1 MKRLLIALC
10 ITIGAYS
17 HALCNITDTKE
28 TLATLESQGI
38 SSTTNPQIRELYE
51 KLTTS
56 IQEYENTE
64 QKYMDDLR
72 DNANAMKDTEQSTKN
87 KTLGA
92 AGIGT
97 TGLGGMQTTSAMAEQ
112 SADDDAETAMRA
124 YSSTFIC
131 NYGDGKNFSGGT
143 TNIELPQ
150 SNLTDLKSEYLKLAT
165 DLKQRKVAL
174 DLPFGIESD
183 EILDAATS
191 GLYDDIAIGKTDGA
205 FTSLSNA
212 IANPSGPDAN
222 EWATQKSETA
232 ENLKSGTV
240 ATGIGA
246 IGSAVAN
253 MVINKDA
260 PDERSAQIKS
270 EYESK
275 QQKLQSEISETQSQL
290 NTAIANNKQ
299 KIQEYN
305 TLLNQ
310 HIEFVKTITDTDCI
324 EQFREYIDHINSLQP
339 ITDDFADTSN
349 LTIPY
354 ELSVQQ
360 SEYTKCVDAA
370 ILARK
375 IAECESQPH
384 HKWISNECV
393 DQTPTSVN
401 TDDAI
406 VSTPSESETAP
417 EITDSDDASPIL
429 PVAGEDTPVVDP
441 DQCPAENP
449 RMRSLTDKNRVG
461 DPCTYGDLTAGRVF
475 KRSDGTCSCTATACK
490 TGFIVDKG
498 MCIPDN
504 NTDAT
509 APTAATATTPIKL
522 QYFAVC
528 KDAKGKSGGTEY
540 CIDKPFNRTNV
551 QMLQAAALAAEY
563 ALVKNGHDVRCEN
576 EWRKSGNDDWF
587 SCTSVDNKHFYEF
600 KFDDVVESVDA
611 TIQKNVRRA
620 LCESLY
626 DGEYN
631 ISKTYVYDPDCE
643 LSDENK
649 RHALKQS
656 AAQFGIT
663 ATVGKQGVNFSHSRQ
678 MIYTTQ
684 KIDGIDPFAFYSRDI
699 QIRANGQMIDG
710 LYEYAALQLA
720 PRAIKTFTCNRNPI
734 QVAPKIDDRKIQGS
748 TDDVLTCYID
758 GTPVDFVFDDMS
770 EASKKLSRGGYSNM
784 NCTVAGGAYNGSECM
799 YIGETQ
805 CKRIQKLSAATM
817 PSNKLPFWNSNTQQ
831 CELPAAA
838 DATEYQRN
846 MNIGI
851 MVGGII
857 VGAVVTVATGGT
869 AAPVLALV
877 AVETAGGVIEITQTQ
892 KIYDAIDE
900 FLAESQ
906 KCNNAS
912 CAESMLHANLQRMSN
927 MTFDMTDAQ
936 LNGIDH
942 ELARLASLIPS
953 DSQFYQDVLQNG
965 TSTADNHK
973 GFFDPDS
980 WEPEQVWRAV
990 GITLQLASLIGGIGK
1005 WVAGKVNKLPRA
1017 TTAIK
1022 QGAKNADNAAK
1033 MTSTQAKRLDEIDNR
1048 LTKIQAELNANPSA
1062 SRASELRTERTR
1074 LTQEKNTILNK
1085 VGTKDA
1091 DEIANAKTAAYS
1103 AKEIQTAQRELDDAR
1118 TALQRRLDWESKQ
1131 SPNALKNDLQSRN
1144 SAGRAARDKVRAAEQ
1159 KLRDMGETVTPME
1172 FRSVDDILNTPT
1184 TTAAE
1189 QATKAKQA
1197 ENASSTKQTTS
1208 ATTDQT
1214 SDIAKGTQL
1223 AVPANFSQTAKNVVN
1238 DINEIGTT
1246 KEYAVIRGIGP
1257 RNKTSELPIT
1267 EENYITQLINDRD
1280 DLIFRTYVQPDG
1292 TGGDIGANRFII
1304 KKTDDMFTG
1313 DENMVYRRI
1322 NTKPVNSLRGRSITT
1337 INGKQVFL
1345 EQLDNGGFIGNISGR
1360 PVVVVNYDG
1369 HKIPFYASSGSAG
1382 KLDVP
1387 TGKWEVFFGF
1397 GQDGWF
1403 NKTDINAIVNHYN
1416 SPELKQIANALD
1428 DIIGDQRNVEN
1439 VFATISR
1446 KYYNGQGTVAHYDG
1460 PAASRQFINQML
1472 DFTPINHGGNH
1483 SVLQGNI
1490 EHIKR
1495 YFR

>member
-28 TLATLESQGI
+28 TLAALESQGI
-38 SSTTNPQIRELYE
+38 SNTSNPQIRELYE

-97 TGLGGMQTTSAMAEQ
+97 TGLGGMQIASAMAEQ
-112 SADDDAETAMRA
+112 GANDDAETAMRA
-124 YSSTFIC
+124 YLSTFIC

-143 TNIELPQ
+143 TNIELPP
-150 SNLTDLKSEYLKLAT
+150 SNLTDLKSEYIKLAT

-191 GLYDDIAIGKTDGA
+191 GLYDDIAIGKTDDA

-240 ATGIGA
+240 AAGIGA

-305 TLLNQ
+305 ALLNQ

-324 EQFREYIDHINSLQP
+324 EQFRKYIDHINSLQP

-354 ELSVQQ
+354 DLSVQQ

-393 DQTPTSVN
+393 DQTPTSVI
-401 TDDAI
+401 DDDSI
-406 VSTPSESETAP
+406 VSTPSESDTAP

-429 PVAGEDTPVVDP
+429 PVAGSDTPVVDP

-449 RMRSLTDKNRVG
+449 RMHSLTDKNRVG
-461 DPCTYGDLTAGRVF
+461 DPCTYGNLTAGRVF

-498 MCIPDN
+498 MCVPDN

-509 APTAATATTPIKL
+509 APTAAAATTPIEL

-540 CIDKPFNRTNV
+540 CIDKPFNRINV
-551 QMLQAAALAAEY
+551 QMLQATALAAEY

-587 SCTSVDNKHFYEF
+587 SCTSIDNKHFYEF

-611 TIQKNVRRA
+611 TIQTNVRRA

-663 ATVGKQGVNFSHSRQ
+663 ATVGKQGVNFSHSRE

-684 KIDGIDPFAFYSRDI
+684 KIDGIDPFAFYSRAI

-720 PRAIKTFTCNRNPI
+720 PRAIKTFTCNRNPVHI
-734 QVAPKIDDRKIQGS
+734 SQKIDGRKIRGTS
-748 TDDVLTCYID
+748 DDVLTCYID

-851 MVGGII
+851 MVGGVII
-857 VGAVVTVATGGT
+857 GAVVTVATGGT

-912 CAESMLHANLQRMSN
+912 CAESMLRANLQRMSN

-942 ELARLASLIPS
+942 ELARLSSLIPS

-965 TSTADNHK
+965 TSTTDNHK

-990 GITLQLASLIGGIGK
+990 GITLQLASLIGSIGK
-1005 WVAGKVNKLPRA
+1005 WIVGKANKLSRA
-1017 TTAIK
+1017 TTAI
-1022 QGAKNADNAAK
+1022 QRGAKNAVQNADNAVK

-1118 TALQRRLDWESKQ
+1118 TALQRRLEWESKQ

-1159 KLRDMGETVTPME
+1159 KLRDMGEAVTPME

-1189 QATKAKQA
+1189 QATKAKQT
-1197 ENASSTKQTTS
+1197 ENASSTRQTTS
-1208 ATTDQT
+1208 GAHTLSKAEKIEAARKSGNLGYHGTDA
-1214 SDIAKGTQL
+1214 DIAL
-1223 AVPANFSQTAKNVVN
+1223 DDMIRPSANSSSGLGNVGYGIAESKSTAQTYAIKRLIERQNIGKNISFSLDPDEGILLIKSDEPLNLSNKTAYIYITAKQSDAKWTKMGNGYAGIFNAAQMPEAVEILSKESVN
-1238 DINEIGTT
+1238 
-1246 KEYAVIRGIGP
+1246 
-1257 RNKTSELPIT
+1257 L
-1267 EENYITQLINDRD
+1267 D
-1280 DLIFRTYVQPDG
+1280 DLI
-1292 TGGDIGANRFII
+1292 
-1304 KKTDDMFTG
+1304 
-1313 DENMVYRRI
+1313 RR
-1322 NTKPVNSLRGRSITT
+1322 
-1337 INGKQVFL
+1337 GKV
-1345 EQLDNGGFIGNISGR
+1345 
-1360 PVVVVNYDG
+1360 
-1369 HKIPFYASSGSAG
+1369 KI
-1382 KLDVP
+1382 
-1387 TGKWEVFFGF
+1387 
-1397 GQDGWF
+1397 Q
-1403 NKTDINAIVNHYN
+1403 
-1416 SPELKQIANALD
+1416 
-1428 DIIGDQRNVEN
+1428 
-1439 VFATISR
+1439 
-1446 KYYNGQGTVAHYDG
+1446 
-1460 PAASRQFINQML
+1460 
-1472 DFTPINHGGNH
+1472 TP
-1483 SVLQGNI
+1483 
-1490 EHIKR
+1490 
-1495 YFR
+1495 

>member
-1 MKRLLIALC
+1 MKRLLIALS
-10 ITIGAYS
+10 ISIGAYS

-28 TLATLESQGI
+28 TLAALESQGI
-38 SSTTNPQIRELYE
+38 SNTSNPQIRELYE

-72 DNANAMKDTEQSTKN
+72 DNANAMKETEQSTQN

-97 TGLGGMQTTSAMAEQ
+97 TGLGGMQMTSAMAEQ

-124 YSSTFIC
+124 YLSTFIC

-143 TNIELPQ
+143 TNIELPP
-150 SNLTDLKSEYLKLAT
+150 SNLTDLKSEYIKLAT

-183 EILDAATS
+183 KILDAATS

-240 ATGIGA
+240 AAGIGA

-305 TLLNQ
+305 ALLNQ

-354 ELSVQQ
+354 DLSVQQ

-401 TDDAI
+401 TDDSI
-406 VSTPSESETAP
+406 VSTPSESDTAP

-429 PVAGEDTPVVDP
+429 PVAGSDTPVVDP

-461 DPCTYGDLTAGRVF
+461 DPCTYGNLTAGRVF

-498 MCIPDN
+498 MCVPDN

-509 APTAATATTPIKL
+509 APTAATATTPIEL

-540 CIDKPFNRTNV
+540 CIDKPFNWTNV
-551 QMLQAAALAAEY
+551 QMLQATALAAEY

-587 SCTSVDNKHFYEF
+587 SCTSIDNKHFYEF

-805 CKRIQKLSAATM
+805 CKRIKKLSAATM

-851 MVGGII
+851 MVGGVII
-857 VGAVVTVATGGT
+857 GAVVTVATGGT

-912 CAESMLHANLQRMSN
+912 CAESMLRANLQRMSN

-990 GITLQLASLIGGIGK
+990 GITLQLAGLIGGIGK

-1022 QGAKNADNAAK
+1022 QGAKNADNAVK

-1184 TTAAE
+1184 TTAA
-1189 QATKAKQA
+1189 K
-1197 ENASSTKQTTS
+1197 TTS
-1208 ATTDQT
+1208 ATRQSNKAAKIAEARRTDNLGYHGTDADIAMNDMIRASANT
-1214 SDIAKGTQL
+1214 SDNLGSVGYGIARDYDAAQKYAIKRLIERQNIGKQISFSMDNNGTLIVQSNESL
-1223 AVPANFSQTAKNVVN
+1223 NLSNKTGYIYTTAKRADIDWHTLDNDYVGAFKAAQMPEAVEILSKESVN
-1238 DINEIGTT
+1238 
-1246 KEYAVIRGIGP
+1246 
-1257 RNKTSELPIT
+1257 L
-1267 EENYITQLINDRD
+1267 D
-1280 DLIFRTYVQPDG
+1280 DLI
-1292 TGGDIGANRFII
+1292 
-1304 KKTDDMFTG
+1304 
-1313 DENMVYRRI
+1313 RR
-1322 NTKPVNSLRGRSITT
+1322 
-1337 INGKQVFL
+1337 GKV
-1345 EQLDNGGFIGNISGR
+1345 
-1360 PVVVVNYDG
+1360 
-1369 HKIPFYASSGSAG
+1369 KI
-1382 KLDVP
+1382 
-1387 TGKWEVFFGF
+1387 
-1397 GQDGWF
+1397 Q
-1403 NKTDINAIVNHYN
+1403 
-1416 SPELKQIANALD
+1416 
-1428 DIIGDQRNVEN
+1428 
-1439 VFATISR
+1439 
-1446 KYYNGQGTVAHYDG
+1446 
-1460 PAASRQFINQML
+1460 
-1472 DFTPINHGGNH
+1472 TP
-1483 SVLQGNI
+1483 
-1490 EHIKR
+1490 
-1495 YFR
+1495 

>member
-28 TLATLESQGI
+28 TLAALESQGI

-51 KLTTS
+51 KLTVS

-72 DNANAMKDTEQSTKN
+72 DNAKAMKETEQSTQN

-92 AGIGT
+92 AGIGA
-97 TGLGGMQTTSAMAEQ
+97 TGLGGMQMASAMAEQ
-112 SADDDAETAMRA
+112 SADEDAETAMRA
-124 YSSTFIC
+124 YLSTFIC

-143 TNIELPQ
+143 TNIELPP
-150 SNLTDLKSEYLKLAT
+150 SNLTDLKSEYIKLAT

-232 ENLKSGTV
+232 ENLESGTV
-240 ATGIGA
+240 AAGIGA

-253 MVINKDA
+253 MAINKDA
-260 PDERSAQIKS
+260 PTERSAQIKS

-290 NTAIANNKQ
+290 NAAIANNKQ

-305 TLLNQ
+305 ALLNQ

-354 ELSVQQ
+354 DLSVQQ

-393 DQTPTSVN
+393 DQTPTSVI
-401 TDDAI
+401 DDDSI
-406 VSTPSESETAP
+406 VSTPSESDTAP

-429 PVAGEDTPVVDP
+429 PVAGSDTPVVDP

-461 DPCTYGDLTAGRVF
+461 DPCTYGNLTAGRVF

-498 MCIPDN
+498 MCVPDN

-509 APTAATATTPIKL
+509 APTAATATTPIEL

-540 CIDKPFNRTNV
+540 CIDKPFNWTNV
-551 QMLQAAALAAEY
+551 QMLQATALAAEY

-587 SCTSVDNKHFYEF
+587 SCTSIDNKHFYEF

-805 CKRIQKLSAATM
+805 CKRIQKLSAATI

-851 MVGGII
+851 MVGGVII
-857 VGAVVTVATGGT
+857 GAVVTVATGGT

-906 KCNNAS
+906 KCNSAS
-912 CAESMLHANLQRMSN
+912 CAESMLRTNLQRMSN

-990 GITLQLASLIGGIGK
+990 GITLQLASLIGSIGK
-1005 WVAGKVNKLPRA
+1005 WIVGKANKLSRA
-1017 TTAIK
+1017 TTAI
-1022 QGAKNADNAAK
+1022 QRGAKNAAQNADNAVK

-1159 KLRDMGETVTPME
+1159 KLRDMGESVTPME

-1184 TTAAE
+1184 TTAA
-1189 QATKAKQA
+1189 K
-1197 ENASSTKQTTS
+1197 TTS
-1208 ATTDQT
+1208 ATRQSNKAAKIAEARRTDNLGYHGTDADIAMNDMIRASANT
-1214 SDIAKGTQL
+1214 SDNLGSVGYGIARDYDAAQKYAIKRLIERQNIGKQISFSMDNNGTLIVQSNEAL
-1223 AVPANFSQTAKNVVN
+1223 NLSNKTGYIYTTAKRADIDWHTLDNDYVGAFKAAQMPEAVEILSKESVN
-1238 DINEIGTT
+1238 
-1246 KEYAVIRGIGP
+1246 
-1257 RNKTSELPIT
+1257 L
-1267 EENYITQLINDRD
+1267 D
-1280 DLIFRTYVQPDG
+1280 DLI
-1292 TGGDIGANRFII
+1292 
-1304 KKTDDMFTG
+1304 
-1313 DENMVYRRI
+1313 RR
-1322 NTKPVNSLRGRSITT
+1322 
-1337 INGKQVFL
+1337 GKV
-1345 EQLDNGGFIGNISGR
+1345 
-1360 PVVVVNYDG
+1360 
-1369 HKIPFYASSGSAG
+1369 KI
-1382 KLDVP
+1382 
-1387 TGKWEVFFGF
+1387 
-1397 GQDGWF
+1397 Q
-1403 NKTDINAIVNHYN
+1403 
-1416 SPELKQIANALD
+1416 
-1428 DIIGDQRNVEN
+1428 
-1439 VFATISR
+1439 
-1446 KYYNGQGTVAHYDG
+1446 
-1460 PAASRQFINQML
+1460 
-1472 DFTPINHGGNH
+1472 TP
-1483 SVLQGNI
+1483 
-1490 EHIKR
+1490 
-1495 YFR
+1495 

>member
-28 TLATLESQGI
+28 TLAALESQGI
-38 SSTTNPQIRELYE
+38 SNTTNPQIRELYE
-51 KLTTS
+51 KLTAS

-97 TGLGGMQTTSAMAEQ
+97 TGLGGMQMASAMAEQ
-112 SADDDAETAMRA
+112 SADDDAEIAMRA
-124 YSSTFIC
+124 YLSTFIC

-240 ATGIGA
+240 AAGIGA

-354 ELSVQQ
+354 DLSVQQ

-393 DQTPTSVN
+393 DQTPTSVI
-401 TDDAI
+401 DDDSI

-429 PVAGEDTPVVDP
+429 PVAGSDTPVVDP

-461 DPCTYGDLTAGRVF
+461 DPCTYGNLTAGRVF

-498 MCIPDN
+498 MCVPDN

-551 QMLQAAALAAEY
+551 QMLQATALAAEY

-600 KFDDVVESVDA
+600 KFDDVVESVDD
-611 TIQKNVRRA
+611 TIQSSVRHA
-620 LCESLY
+620 LCESIY
-626 DGEYN
+626 DGHRNTITECILPN
-631 ISKTYVYDPDCE
+631 ATDRKHLIDSASK
-643 LSDENK
+643 
-649 RHALKQS
+649 
-656 AAQFGIT
+656 FGIT
-663 ATVGKQGVNFSHSRQ
+663 AYEKDNRYVIMPPNRNST
-678 MIYTTQ
+678 YTTK
-684 KIDGIDPFAFYSRDI
+684 KIDDIDPFAFYSRAI

-720 PRAIKTFTCNRNPI
+720 PRAIKTFTCNRNPVHI
-734 QVAPKIDDRKIQGS
+734 SQKIDDRKIRGTS
-748 TDDVLTCYID
+748 DDVLTCYID

-912 CAESMLHANLQRMSN
+912 CAESMLRANLQRMSN

-1184 TTAAE
+1184 TTAA
-1189 QATKAKQA
+1189 K
-1197 ENASSTKQTTS
+1197 TTS
-1208 ATTDQT
+1208 ATRQSNKAAKIAEARRTDNLGYHGTDADIAMNDMIRASANT
-1214 SDIAKGTQL
+1214 SDNLGSVGYGIARDYDAAQKYAIKRLIERQNIGKQISFSMDNNGTLIVQSNESL
-1223 AVPANFSQTAKNVVN
+1223 NLSNKTGYIYTTAKRADIDWHTLDNDYVGAFKAAQMPEAVEILSKESVN
-1238 DINEIGTT
+1238 
-1246 KEYAVIRGIGP
+1246 
-1257 RNKTSELPIT
+1257 L
-1267 EENYITQLINDRD
+1267 D
-1280 DLIFRTYVQPDG
+1280 DLI
-1292 TGGDIGANRFII
+1292 
-1304 KKTDDMFTG
+1304 
-1313 DENMVYRRI
+1313 RR
-1322 NTKPVNSLRGRSITT
+1322 
-1337 INGKQVFL
+1337 GKV
-1345 EQLDNGGFIGNISGR
+1345 
-1360 PVVVVNYDG
+1360 
-1369 HKIPFYASSGSAG
+1369 KI
-1382 KLDVP
+1382 
-1387 TGKWEVFFGF
+1387 
-1397 GQDGWF
+1397 Q
-1403 NKTDINAIVNHYN
+1403 
-1416 SPELKQIANALD
+1416 
-1428 DIIGDQRNVEN
+1428 
-1439 VFATISR
+1439 
-1446 KYYNGQGTVAHYDG
+1446 
-1460 PAASRQFINQML
+1460 
-1472 DFTPINHGGNH
+1472 TP
-1483 SVLQGNI
+1483 
-1490 EHIKR
+1490 
-1495 YFR
+1495 